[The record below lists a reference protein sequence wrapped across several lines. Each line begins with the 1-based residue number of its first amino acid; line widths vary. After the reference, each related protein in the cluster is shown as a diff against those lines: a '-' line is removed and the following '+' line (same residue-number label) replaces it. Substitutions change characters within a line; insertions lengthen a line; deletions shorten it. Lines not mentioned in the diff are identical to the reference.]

1 MVLEVGDII
10 SITENF
16 VLTSGRNTRQV
27 RTIAE
32 EVEVQVRR
40 LTGRRPI
47 HTEGIADS
55 TWVLLDYGDFVVHVF
70 LDETRRHYS
79 LERLWSDAPLV
90 DWQRATGAA
99 ATGAAATGTAATGA
113 GS

>member
-16 VLTSGRNTRQV
+16 VLTSGRNIRQV

-32 EVEVQVRR
+32 EVELQVRR
-40 LTGRRPI
+40 LRGRSPMR
-47 HTEGIADS
+47 TEGTSDC

-79 LERLWSDAPLV
+79 LERLWSDAPQV
-90 DWQRATGAA
+90 DWEQIAGVA
-99 ATGAAATGTAATGA
+99 ATRA